1 MLWRVHPMTDNDIIA
16 TMSEML
22 PLEIQLNYQFA
33 KFYNKCKSHESQ
45 LVQMIIMV
53 ASSNP
58 MSPVGT
64 NVNNV
69 HKVDLLY
76 SEWLLHRNMIVDD
89 TNIISELINVREN
102 YKSINVLTM
111 CDVDFMIESMYVYRQ
126 DYHATCRTYM
136 FTV

>member
-1 MLWRVHPMTDNDIIA
+1 MTDNDIIA

-33 KFYNKCKSHESQ
+33 KFDNKCKSHESQ

-111 CDVDFMIESMYVYRQ
+111 CEVDFMIESV
-126 DYHATCRTYM
+126 
-136 FTV
+136 